1 MGMTMKKKWLFCST
15 LLLAP
20 LLSMVAL
27 AGKTEVATF
36 AGGCFWSMEK
46 AFDAVPGVLVTTSGY
61 TGGQEPNPSYEQ
73 VSYGETGHAESVEV
87 TFDPAKISYA
97 QLLNVYF
104 HNIDPTTVDR
114 AFCDTGH
121 QYRSVIFTH
130 DDSQMR
136 QARAYRKSL
145 EDSHR
150 FARIVTQIEPA
161 GPFYA
166 AEEYHQDYHDKN
178 PVAYAAY
185 RLGCGRDRRTEELWG
200 TPKK

>member
-1 MGMTMKKKWLFCST
+1 MKKKLLLVGSL

-20 LLSMVAL
+20 LLAAAAL
-27 AGKTEVATF
+27 SGKTEIATF

-46 AFDAVPGVLVTTSGY
+46 TFDAVPGVLATTSGY
-61 TGGQEPNPSYEQ
+61 TGGKEPNPTYEQ

-87 TFDPAKISYA
+87 TYDPSKVSYA

-114 AFCDTGH
+114 AFCDSGH
-121 QYRSVIFTH
+121 QYRSVVFAH
-130 DDSQMR
+130 NDKQMR
-136 QARAYRKSL
+136 QAQAYKKSL
-145 EDSHR
+145 EDSHI
-150 FARIVTQIEPA
+150 FPQIVTTIEPA

-178 PVAYAAY
+178 PTAYAAY
-185 RLGCGRDRRTEELWG
+185 RLGCRRDARLAYLWG
-200 TPKK
+200 DKGK

>member
-1 MGMTMKKKWLFCST
+1 MKTKTWLGGSL

-20 LLSMVAL
+20 LLATAAL
-27 AGKTEVATF
+27 SGKTQVATF

-46 AFDAVPGVLVTTSGY
+46 AFDAVPGVLTTTSGY
-61 TGGQEPNPSYEQ
+61 TGGKEPNPTYEQ

-87 TFDPAKISYA
+87 TFDPSKVSYA

-114 AFCDTGH
+114 AFCDSGH

-130 DDSQMR
+130 DASQLR
-136 QARAYRKSL
+136 QAQAYKKSL
-145 EDSHR
+145 EASHI
-150 FARIVTQIEPA
+150 FPQIVTTIEPA

-178 PVAYAAY
+178 PTAYAAY
-185 RLGCGRDRRTEELWG
+185 RVGCRRDARLAYLWG
-200 TPKK
+200 NKDK